1 MGGGCNAARG
11 LISRDI
17 AILFTAILCFIVTA
31 ILCFS
36 YIKIGKSGINIT
48 VGEVFEV
55 NLQKKVFLTEK
66 FVIYKIESEK

>member
-1 MGGGCNAARG
+1 MY
-11 LISRDI
+11 I
-17 AILFTAILCFIVTA
+17 AILVTA
-31 ILCFS
+31 ILSFS

-66 FVIYKIESEK
+66 FVVYKIDSEK